1 MLAPCFNPGGVDGAA
16 NPEARLRAGGQA
28 PETGKAGDG
37 PLNDCCMLAVDAM
50 GGDAGPDMT
59 IPGVLQALR
68 RHDDLRVLLFGD
80 AAWLEGKLGA
90 LGSDLRQRMEIRH
103 AEVAI
108 RMDEKPSQALRK
120 GRRVSS
126 MWQALEAVKNGEA
139 QAAVSAGNTGALMA
153 MSVFVLKTMRGIKR
167 PAIAGLWPTMRGH
180 SIVLDLGATIGAD
193 AEQLVDYAI
202 MGEAMARALLR
213 VEQPSVGLLNVG
225 VEEIKGVE
233 EVRRAGRI
241 LREAALPIH
250 YHGFVEGDDIARG
263 TVDVFVTEG
272 FTGNIALKTAEGTA
286 RQVAGFLKKELN
298 ASFLTRLGALLAR
311 RAFRNLKEKLDPRA
325 SNGGIFLGLNGIVVK
340 SHGGTDAVGFANAL
354 THARA
359 VARYDLVQTIAND
372 LAAKRMM
379 RELQEAREERAE
391 DAPRGAVEAARTG
404 T

>member
-1 MLAPCFNPGGVDGAA
+1 
-16 NPEARLRAGGQA
+16 
-28 PETGKAGDG
+28 
-37 PLNDCCMLAVDAM
+37 M
-50 GGDAGPDMT
+50 GGDAGVEMT
-59 IPGVLQALR
+59 IPGVLRALAT
-68 RHDDLRVLLFGD
+68 HDDLRVILVGDLPLLEER
-80 AAWLEGKLGA
+80 LRPIGA
-90 LGSDLRQRMEIRH
+90 DLRARIELRH
-103 AEVAI
+103 ADVAI

-126 MWQALEAVKNGEA
+126 MWLALETVKQGHA

-153 MSVFVLKTMRGIKR
+153 MSVFVLKTMEGIKR

-202 MGEAMARALLR
+202 MGEAMARALLH

-241 LREAALPIH
+241 LRDAALPIR

-286 RQVAGFLKKELN
+286 RQISQFLKVELR
-298 ASFLTRLGALLAR
+298 ASILTRLGALLAR
-311 RAFRNLKEKLDPRA
+311 RAFRRLKEKLDPRA

-340 SHGGTDAVGFANAL
+340 SHGGSDALGFANAMK
-354 THARA
+354 HARE
-359 VARYDLVQTIAND
+359 VARHDLMDKIAHD
-372 LAAKRMM
+372 LAAKKMM
-379 RELQEAREERAE
+379 GELLRNGQRQAS
-391 DAPRGAVEAARTG
+391 AAHADSVRTG

>member
-1 MLAPCFNPGGVDGAA
+1 L
-16 NPEARLRAGGQA
+16 
-28 PETGKAGDG
+28 K
-37 PLNDCCMLAVDAM
+37 DCCTLAVDAM
-50 GGDAGPDMT
+50 GGDAGVGVT
-59 IPGVLQALR
+59 VPGARMALE
-68 RHDDLRVLLFGD
+68 RHPDLRVLLYGD
-80 AAWLEGKLGA
+80 SATLKPLLAEFPRA
-90 LGSDLRQRMEIRH
+90 LRQRVEVRH
-103 AEVAI
+103 ADVAI

-126 MWQALEAVKNGEA
+126 MWLAIEAVREGEA

-153 MSVFVLKTMRGIKR
+153 MSLFVLKPMTGIKR
-167 PAIAGLWPTMRGH
+167 PAIAGLWPTMRGQ

-202 MGEAMARALLR
+202 MGEAMARSLLH

-250 YHGFVEGDDIARG
+250 YHGFVEGDDIAKG

-286 RQVAGFLKKELN
+286 RQVADFLRRELT
-298 ASFLTRLGALLAR
+298 ASWWTKLGALLAR
-311 RAFRNLKEKLDPRA
+311 GALRNLKKKLDPRE

-340 SHGGTDAVGFANAL
+340 SHGGTDALGFANAL
-354 THARA
+354 THARE
-359 VARYDLVQTIAND
+359 VALYDLVENIARD
-372 LAAKRMM
+372 LSAKKMMADFLDTRQENGAQQAAP
-379 RELQEAREERAE
+379 ARNA
-391 DAPRGAVEAARTG
+391 G
-404 T
+404 

>member
-1 MLAPCFNPGGVDGAA
+1 MGMAGKVGWVFQARRVGGHI
-16 NPEARLRAGGQA
+16 LS
-28 PETGKAGDG
+28 
-37 PLNDCCMLAVDAM
+37 DCCILAVDAM

-59 IPGVLQALR
+59 IPGVLQALQ
-68 RHDDLRVLLFGD
+68 RHDDLHVLLYGD
-80 AAWLEGKLGA
+80 ARRLETGLKA
-90 LGSDLRQRMEIRH
+90 LGSDLRGRIEVRH
-103 AEVAI
+103 AEVAV

-126 MWQALEAVKNGEA
+126 MWLALEAVKNGEA

-153 MSVFVLKTMRGIKR
+153 MSVFVLKTMAGIKR
-167 PAIAGLWPTMRGH
+167 PAIAGLWPTMRGQ

-202 MGEAMARALLR
+202 MGEAMARALLHID
-213 VEQPSVGLLNVG
+213 QPSVGLLNVG

-233 EVRRAGRI
+233 DVRRAGRI
-241 LREAALPIH
+241 LRNAALPIR

-286 RQVAGFLKKELN
+286 RQVAEFLKKELN

-311 RAFRNLKEKLDPRA
+311 RAFRRLKEKLDPRA

-340 SHGGTDAVGFANAL
+340 SHGGTDALGFANAL
-354 THARA
+354 THARE
-359 VARYDLVQTIAND
+359 VVRYNLIDKIAQD

-379 RELQEAREERAE
+379 GDLLKGGQENHEPDVAAQ
-391 DAPRGAVEAARTG
+391 AAARTG